1 MTEIRPVGVALIR
14 AEKRT
19 DRRTD
24 MTKLITVFRDSAN
37 AYEKRYDDDVR
48 NH

>member
-14 AEKRT
+14 ADRRT
-19 DRRTD
+19 ESRTD
-24 MTKLITVFRDSAN
+24 MTKVINAFRDSAN
-37 AYEKRYDDDVR
+37 APEKIFNYVR